1 MRVRPQHYWRRE
13 VREGR
18 PERFAGVDEVCAATA
33 VRAGTELA
41 FGGAVVVDTDG
52 PFLEVH
58 PEDDFRIVTG
68 GQKLSREAR

>member
-1 MRVRPQHYWRRE
+1 LR
-13 VREGR
+13 GD
-18 PERFAGVDEVCAATA
+18 GA

-52 PFLEVH
+52 PFFEVH

-68 GQKLSREAR
+68 GQA